1 MVTYPRV
8 HDLVKLSPIAIT
20 TLVERAVSS
29 GDLWVHSS
37 LDSAPWAVVRRA
49 LPAADDHVAI
59 GIRGLDRSQRWGT
72 DIPLSEIEEVI
83 SVDEL
88 VERNSGTL
96 PHGPAFEALNTFIGL
111 PFQIG
116 PGGSAG
122 FELHTGWKVTHDRSD
137 LDMVVYF
144 NHPPTPEE
152 IALLKKTA
160 EQAAAHT
167 RVDILV
173 ETPSGGVAFEELARA
188 SGMVPQPSMMLRT
201 SEGPELVTEIWR

>member
-1 MVTYPRV
+1 M
-8 HDLVKLSPIAIT
+8 
-20 TLVERAVSS
+20 LVERAVSS
-29 GDLWVHSS
+29 GNPWVRSS

-49 LPAADDHVAI
+49 LPAAEDHVAI
-59 GIRGLDRSQRWGT
+59 GIRGLDRSHRWGT
-72 DIPLSEIEEVI
+72 DIPLPEIEEVI

-88 VERNSGTL
+88 MKGNNGPL
-96 PHGPAFEALNTFIGL
+96 PHGPAFEALNTFLGL
-111 PFQIG
+111 PFRLG

-122 FELHTGWKVTHDRSD
+122 FELHTGWKVTHDHSD

-160 EQAAAHT
+160 KQAAAHT

-173 ETPSGGVAFEELARA
+173 ETPTGGVAFEELTRA
-188 SGMVPQPSMMLRT
+188 VGMVPQPSMMLRT